1 MDDKAA
7 EKAAGPYPE
16 RLDFEEQF
24 QGPPGPLPLL
34 NELDQLL
41 APSDL
46 QVVLASPL
54 KIASGPGLAGVRS
67 NFVPLSA
74 KRRPLKPQRPRHWG
88 DLLTLVRSL
97 AAVCQVAMTAI
108 ILSRVV

>member
-1 MDDKAA
+1 MDAKAA
-7 EKAAGPYPE
+7 EKAAGPSPE

-46 QVVLASPL
+46 QVRRSPTVMSR
-54 KIASGPGLAGVRS
+54 KSRTTTQRSAQGV
-67 NFVPLSA
+67 NE
-74 KRRPLKPQRPRHWG
+74 G
-88 DLLTLVRSL
+88 
-97 AAVCQVAMTAI
+97 VA
-108 ILSRVV
+108 